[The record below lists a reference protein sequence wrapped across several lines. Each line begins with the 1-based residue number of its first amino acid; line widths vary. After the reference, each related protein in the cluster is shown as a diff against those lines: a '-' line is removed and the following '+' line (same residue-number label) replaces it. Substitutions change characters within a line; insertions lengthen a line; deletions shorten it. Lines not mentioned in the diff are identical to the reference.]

1 MKKIVSFFILIV
13 FIFACEKDDICAD
26 GTPTTARLIV
36 KFYDATLPEET
47 KTVAN
52 LAVYGLNDQNE
63 PVFFDNITNT
73 DSLAVPLRTDAN
85 VTQLVFH
92 KDITDLNDLLVGN
105 TDNVDINYNREDQYV
120 SRACG
125 YKAIFELLSADLTA
139 DTDNWIL
146 NIEINTDNSTVENEQ
161 AAHIKVFH

>member
-26 GTPTTARLIV
+26 GTPTTPRLIV
-36 KFYDATLPEET
+36 KFYDATLPDET

-63 PVFFDNITNT
+63 PVFFDNIANT

-105 TDNVDINYNREDQYV
+105 PDNLDISYNREDQYV

-125 YKAIFELLSADLTA
+125 YKAIFELLSTNLTT
-139 DTDNWIL
+139 DVDNWIL

-161 AAHIKVFH
+161 EAHIKVFH

>member
-1 MKKIVSFFILIV
+1 MKKIVSFFIFTI
-13 FIFACEKDDICAD
+13 FILACEKDDICAD
-26 GTPTTARLIV
+26 GTPTTPRLIV
-36 KFYDATLPEET
+36 KFYDATMPDET

-52 LAVYGLNDQNE
+52 LAVYGLNDQNQA
-63 PVFFDNITNT
+63 VFFDNITNT
-73 DSLAVPLRTDAN
+73 DSLAVPLRTDTN

-92 KDITDLNDLLVGN
+92 KDITDLSDLLVGN
-105 TDNVDINYNREDQYV
+105 PDNVSISYNHEDKYV

-125 YKAIFELLSADLTA
+125 YKTIFELLSINIVT

-146 NIEINTDNSTVENEQ
+146 NAEINIDNSTIENEQ